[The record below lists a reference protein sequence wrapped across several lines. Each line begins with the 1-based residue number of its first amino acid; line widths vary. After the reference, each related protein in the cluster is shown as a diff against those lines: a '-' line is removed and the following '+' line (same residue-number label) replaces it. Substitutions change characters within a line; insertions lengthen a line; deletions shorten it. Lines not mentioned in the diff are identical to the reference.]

1 MRKLQ
6 FEGKN
11 NVSGDRIRELRL
23 RARLSQATLAAK
35 MQTEGALIEQDAIS
49 RIESGSRLVTDYELL
64 VLTRIFS
71 VSADWLIGGRQASAA
86 GLILR
91 RFSVFYKALPQ
102 IEKGA
107 GFNGREKEIQA
118 PALGGSPQNGRG
130 A

>member
-49 RIESGSRLVTDYELL
+49 RIESGS
-64 VLTRIFS
+64 
-71 VSADWLIGGRQASAA
+71 ADWLIGADRQA
-86 GLILR
+86 
-91 RFSVFYKALPQ
+91 PQ
-102 IEKGA
+102 G
-107 GFNGREKEIQA
+107 
-118 PALGGSPQNGRG
+118 
-130 A
+130 